1 MNFSL
6 DWFLSIPG
14 LLITGG
20 VLLLFIAL
28 IILIVTG
35 KKKKEDVSASTET
48 TTTAP
53 VQNETA
59 TVAPTATPTNGA
71 VPEMNSPA
79 LSTGTIM
86 DIPAPVGT
94 GPMVDANANMNM
106 NMGMN
111 NAMPTAEVSPVN
123 PMVAPTVQATPEM
136 APTMQTPAV
145 EPVAPVMDTPAAPAV
160 EPIAPVME
168 TPAAPVVE
176 PIAPVMET
184 PVAPVAPEPVVQQ
197 PAQAEPVIYGGANP
211 IVPEI
216 NIPETQ
222 HQIYGGANPL
232 ENTQS
237 IPISNLVGQ
246 NQQTVVQT
254 PTPEPTIVVEQQPPV
269 AGQPTNIGQ

>member
-1 MNFSL
+1 M
-6 DWFLSIPG
+6 
-14 LLITGG
+14 
-20 VLLLFIAL
+20 
-28 IILIVTG
+28 
-35 KKKKEDVSASTET
+35 ET
-48 TTTAP
+48 
-53 VQNETA
+53 
-59 TVAPTATPTNGA
+59 
-71 VPEMNSPA
+71 PA
-79 LSTGTIM
+79 
-86 DIPAPVGT
+86 A
-94 GPMVDANANMNM
+94 
-106 NMGMN
+106 
-111 NAMPTAEVSPVN
+111 
-123 PMVAPTVQATPEM
+123 
-136 APTMQTPAV
+136 PAV
-145 EPVAPVMDTPAAPAV
+145 EPIAPVMDTPAAPVV

-168 TPAAPVVE
+168 TPAAPVVEAIAPVMETPAAPAVE

>member
-106 NMGMN
+106 NMGVN

-145 EPVAPVMDTPAAPAV
+145 EPVAPVMETPAAPA
-160 EPIAPVME
+160 
-168 TPAAPVVE
+168 VE